1 MSVRT
6 EIKWNKYWKWLALWE
21 FCLKPLPCGRKRC
34 YELCQCECWKVQ
46 YVRRELLFHWKSKCC
61 KECMFKSPD
70 YRAKLSKANSKPKT
84 HWMSKTA
91 FYNKYSSLLNRC
103 NNKNAQAYKDY
114 WARWIKCLW
123 KTFEEFRDDMYE
135 SYLKHCAE
143 FWERQTTIDRIDN
156 NWDYC
161 KDNCKRSTYLEQ
173 NRNRRFCKNF
183 IS

>member
-6 EIKWNKYWKWLALWE
+6 EIKWNKYWKRTALGE
-21 FCLKPLPCGRKRC
+21 FYLKPLPCGRKRC
-34 YELCQCECWKVQ
+34 YELCRCECGKAQ
-46 YVRRELLFHWKSKCC
+46 YVRRESLLNWHSKSC
-61 KECMFKSPD
+61 KECLFKSPE

-84 HWMSKTA
+84 HWMGRSS
-91 FYNKYSSLLNRC
+91 FYKKFRDILSRC
-103 NNKNAQAYKDY
+103 NNKNTVAYKNY

-135 SYLKHCAE
+135 SYLKHCE
-143 FWERQTTIDRIDN
+143 KFGERQTTIDRIDN

-161 KDNCKRSTYLEQ
+161 KDNCKRSTYAEQ
-173 NRNRRFCKNF
+173 NSNKRNIINF